1 MIATKLHVH
10 LEVTNAHLLLNLKIS
25 TNKQHSLENTIEEYI
40 VENKRLQNLLK
51 ENKQKYSELLKANN
65 FEKKKE
71 MKDYIK

>member
-10 LEVTNAHLLLNLKIS
+10 LEVTNVHLLLNLKVN